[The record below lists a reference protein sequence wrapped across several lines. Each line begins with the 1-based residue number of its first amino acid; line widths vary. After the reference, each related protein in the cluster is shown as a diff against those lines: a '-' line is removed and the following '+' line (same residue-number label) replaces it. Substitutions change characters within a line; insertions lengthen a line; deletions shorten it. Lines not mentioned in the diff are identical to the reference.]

1 MVVRVAYETERHNS
15 VNLRQE
21 SESGKLKKIGTLTIT
36 VGDRHNNININRKRE
51 VGDKSKS

>member
-1 MVVRVAYETERHNS
+1 MRVAYETERHNS